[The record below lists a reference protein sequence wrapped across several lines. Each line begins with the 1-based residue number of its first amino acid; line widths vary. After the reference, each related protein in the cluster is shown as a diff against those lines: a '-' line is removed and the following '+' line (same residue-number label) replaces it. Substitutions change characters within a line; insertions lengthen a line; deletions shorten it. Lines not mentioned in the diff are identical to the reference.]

1 MKFSRAFI
9 FSITLTISYAGP
21 ATSAS
26 AQAPDASRESLQQRV
41 EQLES
46 QMEAMRAELSRL
58 KNEVAA
64 DKSTN
69 ASGPAAT
76 VASSSTRTGPATAS
90 TETKPAQT
98 TPAGKRLPGIDLGP
112 VRAVPYGTIY
122 INAFGNSGGT
132 NNADDPLFATPTNQG
147 NVSISV
153 RQTRLGL
160 KLEGPTI
167 WNAKSRGQIE
177 ADFFGGF
184 PAVGVGDNFG
194 IVRLRLAFARLD
206 WEKTSLEAG
215 QDWMVFAPNNPVSI
229 AAAAIP
235 QMAAA
240 GNSWARLPQI
250 RLERRWASGK
260 VVWQGAVLA
269 PSTGD
274 SPTATTSPFF
284 LQPTTGAASRVPF
297 FQSRVAFNNANWLG
311 TKKSGGVGFS
321 GQYGRARVAN
331 TLGNNKID
339 SFGVAV
345 DWNFPIV
352 ARLTIN
358 GEAFA
363 GRNLAGFQAGAFQ
376 GFNPDF
382 AYRRGA
388 ALISGGP
395 RAIGTRGGWTQL
407 GFTPPVLSD
416 RLIIY
421 GTYGLD
427 DPRDGD
433 LVSLSK
439 RDWRLRNQAFAFS
452 FLYKLSPQ
460 LSWGVE
466 LRRFDTFYLQS
477 GKQATNHVNLGAAF
491 SF

>member
-1 MKFSRAFI
+1 MNFAKVFVLLIALTLSFAGA
-9 FSITLTISYAGP
+9 SISVA
-21 ATSAS
+21 
-26 AQAPDASRESLQQRV
+26 AQTRDARESLQQRV
-41 EQLES
+41 QQLES
-46 QMEAMRAELSRL
+46 QMETMRTELMKL
-58 KNEVAA
+58 KNALAA
-64 DKSTN
+64 GTPGTSAESAPKI
-69 ASGPAAT
+69 AS
-76 VASSSTRTGPATAS
+76 AS
-90 TETKPAQT
+90 TIEATPSPQVKEAASEKHT
-98 TPAGKRLPGIDLGP
+98 TGIELGP
-112 VRAVPYGTIY
+112 VRAIPYGTIY
-122 INAFGNSGGT
+122 FNAFGNSSGT

-147 NVSISV
+147 NVSMSV

-160 KLEGPTI
+160 KLEGPII
-167 WNAKSRGQIE
+167 WDAKSRGQLE
-177 ADFFGGF
+177 ADFSGGF

-194 IVRLRLAFARLD
+194 IVRLRLAFVRLD

-215 QDWMVFAPNNPVSI
+215 QDWMVFAPNNPVSL

-240 GNSWARLPQI
+240 GNPWSRLPQI
-250 RLERRWASGK
+250 RLERRWVGGK
-260 VVWQGAVLA
+260 VVWQGALLA

-274 SPTATTSPFF
+274 SPAATTSPFF

-297 FQSRVAFNNANWLG
+297 FQSRIAFTQANWFG
-311 TKKSGGVGFS
+311 TKKAGSVGLS
-321 GQYGRARVAN
+321 SQYGRARVAN
-331 TLGNNKID
+331 TPTNNQIE
-339 SFGVAV
+339 SLGVAA

-352 ARLTIN
+352 ARLTVN
-358 GEAFA
+358 GEAFF

-388 ALISGGP
+388 TLIRGGA

-407 GFTPPVLSD
+407 GFTPPLLSD
-416 RLIIY
+416 HLTIY

-433 LVSLSK
+433 LVSLST

-452 FLYKLSPQ
+452 FIYKFSPQ
-460 LSWGVE
+460 LSWGIE
-466 LRRFDTFYLQS
+466 FRRFDTLYLQS
-477 GKQATNHVNLGAAF
+477 AKQAANHFNLGAAY

>member
-1 MKFSRAFI
+1 MNCRNRIALFI
-9 FSITLTISYAGP
+9 AVLGCFIAISP
-21 ATSAS
+21 AS
-26 AQAPDASRESLQQRV
+26 AQSPASAPSNADLQERIR
-41 EQLES
+41 QLET
-46 QMEAMRAELSRL
+46 QMTEMRGELDRL
-58 KNEVAA
+58 KRDTSAKTEPQIVPI
-64 DKSTN
+64 S
-69 ASGPAAT
+69 AT
-76 VASSSTRTGPATAS
+76 VAEPSSPASQAAKQ
-90 TETKPAQT
+90 ETKPA
-98 TPAGKRLPGIDLGP
+98 PKVIGIDLGP
-112 VRAVPYGTIY
+112 VRATPYGTIY
-122 INAFGNSGGT
+122 FNAFGNSGGT

-147 NVSISV
+147 NVSMSV

-160 KLEGPTI
+160 KFEGPSI
-167 WNAKSRGQIE
+167 LKAKSRGQIE

-194 IVRLRLAFARLD
+194 VVRLRLAFTRLD

-240 GNSWARLPQI
+240 GNPWARLPQI

-274 SPTATTSPFF
+274 SPTASTSPFF

-297 FQSRVAFNNANWLG
+297 FQSRVAFNDGNWLD
-311 TKKSGGVGFS
+311 TKKGGSIGFS

-331 TLGNNKID
+331 TSGNNQIE
-339 SFGVAV
+339 SVGVAA

-352 ARLTIN
+352 ARLTVN
-358 GEAFA
+358 GEAFF

-382 AYRRGA
+382 AYRRGTT
-388 ALISGGP
+388 LIAGGP
-395 RAIGTRGGWTQL
+395 RAIGTRGGWTQF
-407 GFTPPVLSD
+407 GFTPPTLSD
-416 RLIIY
+416 RLTFY

-427 DPRDGD
+427 DPRDSD
-433 LVSLSK
+433 LVSLTK
-439 RDWRLRNQAFAFS
+439 RDWRLRNQAYAFS
-452 FLYKLSPQ
+452 FLYKFSPQ
-460 LSWGVE
+460 LSWGIE
-466 LRRFDTFYLQS
+466 FRRFDTFYLQS
-477 GKQATNHVNLGAAF
+477 GKQTANHVNLGAAF

>member
-1 MKFSRAFI
+1 MFLSKPGLLIALIVVLSGVRV
-9 FSITLTISYAGP
+9 LG
-21 ATSAS
+21 
-26 AQAPDASRESLQQRV
+26 QAPAAAPSGVDLQERIR
-41 EQLES
+41 QLET
-46 QMEAMRAELSRL
+46 QMAEMRGELDRL
-58 KNEVAA
+58 KRDTMARTEPQIVPISTTVGEPPPRVSQAA
-64 DKSTN
+64 KQE
-69 ASGPAAT
+69 A
-76 VASSSTRTGPATAS
+76 
-90 TETKPAQT
+90 KPAPKVT
-98 TPAGKRLPGIDLGP
+98 GIDLGP
-112 VRAVPYGTIY
+112 VRATPYGTIY
-122 INAFGNSGGT
+122 FNAFGNSGGT
-132 NNADDPLFATPTNQG
+132 SNADDPLFATPTNQG
-147 NVSISV
+147 NVSMSV

-167 WNAKSRGQIE
+167 LQAKSRGQVE
-177 ADFFGGF
+177 ADFSGGF

-194 IVRLRLAFARLD
+194 VVRLRLAFARLD

-240 GNSWARLPQI
+240 GNPWSRLPQI

-260 VVWQGAVLA
+260 VLWQGAVLA

-284 LQPTTGAASRVPF
+284 LQPTTGAASRLPF
-297 FQSRVAFNNANWLG
+297 FQSRVALSDPNWLS
-311 TKKSGGVGFS
+311 TKKSGSVGLS
-321 GQYGRARVAN
+321 AHYGRARVAS
-331 TLGNNKID
+331 TLGNNQIE
-339 SFGVAV
+339 SLGVAA

-358 GEAFA
+358 GEAFF

-382 AYRRGA
+382 AYRRGTT
-388 ALISGGP
+388 LVSGGP

-407 GFTPPVLSD
+407 GFTPPTLSD
-416 RLIIY
+416 RLTIY

-427 DPRDGD
+427 DPRDSD

-439 RDWRLRNQAFAFS
+439 RDWRLRSQAYAFS
-452 FLYKLSPQ
+452 FLYKFSPQ
-460 LSWGVE
+460 LSWGIE
-466 LRRFDTFYLQS
+466 FRRFDTFYLQS
-477 GKQATNHVNLGAAF
+477 GKQTANHVNLGAAF